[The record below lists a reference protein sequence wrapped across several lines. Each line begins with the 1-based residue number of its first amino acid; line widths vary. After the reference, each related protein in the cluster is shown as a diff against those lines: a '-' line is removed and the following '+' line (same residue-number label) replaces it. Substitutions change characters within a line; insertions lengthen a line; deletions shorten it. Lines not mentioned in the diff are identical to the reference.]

1 MEETMSGMTNQQL
14 IEKAQITT
22 SDLAAAGKLSPVQS
36 DKFLDYVIDVTQLM
50 GNVRIVR
57 FRNEQMDIDKIGVH
71 TRVSVPKI
79 EATAPNVRR
88 GVTTSKVTLQPVAIM
103 TPFEVSDEFTEH
115 NIEGEGVVNTVIR
128 MMATQTANDMEELSI
143 NGNTL
148 GPAQLESDMLEGG
161 STTLTVKDTFLEMFN
176 GWLRLADSANVYD
189 CGGNDISFNIISRM
203 INTMP
208 TKFRRVR
215 RNLRILCSLDHEQLY
230 RERVAS
236 RQTAAGDAA
245 TSSMNSLTPFGI
257 PLVGVP
263 LLDSEPLTVEHF
275 TLGAAPAVATL
286 AYGPIGTTLYV
297 NLQTLA
303 GTPTAPL
310 TEGAASD
317 YTVDR
322 VAGTVTSVA
331 GGALNAGGSVKITY
345 HTAGQLLLTDYQNLI
360 FAIGRDIRIERD
372 RDIYKTMH
380 QFAITTKLHVQIEEV
395 TALVKGINLGLN

>member
-1 MEETMSGMTNQQL
+1 MGALSNQEL
-14 IEKAQITT
+14 IQKAQITT
-22 SDLAAAGKLSPVQS
+22 SDLASAGKLNPKQS
-36 DKFLDYVIDVTQLM
+36 EMFLDYVIDVTQLKN
-50 GNVRIVR
+50 NVRIVK

-71 TRVSVPKI
+71 TRVSVPKV
-79 EATAPNVRR
+79 EATAPSVRR

-115 NIEGEGVVNTVIR
+115 NIEGENVINTVLR
-128 MMATQTANDMEELSI
+128 MMATQTANDMEDVSI

-161 STTLTVKDTFLEMFN
+161 SATQVVRDTFLALFN

-189 CGGNDISFNIISRM
+189 CGGNDISFNVISRM

-215 RNLRILCSLDHEQLY
+215 SNLRLLCSLDHEQLY

-245 TSSMNSLTPFGI
+245 TSSMSSLTPFGI

-263 LLDSEPLTVEHF
+263 MLDSEPLTVEHF
-275 TLGAAPAVATL
+275 TLGAAPATASL
-286 AYGPIGTTLYV
+286 AYGPIGTTVYV
-297 NLQTLA
+297 TLQTLA
-303 GTPTAPL
+303 GTPTTPMV
-310 TEGAASD
+310 EGAGSD

-322 VAGTVTSVA
+322 TAGTVTSVA
-331 GGALNAGGSVKITY
+331 GGALNAGGNVKITY
-345 HTAGQLLLTDYQNLI
+345 HTAGQLLLCDYMNLI
-360 FAIGRDIRIERD
+360 FAVGRDVRIERD

-380 QFAITTKLHVQIEEV
+380 QFAITTKLHVQIEEL